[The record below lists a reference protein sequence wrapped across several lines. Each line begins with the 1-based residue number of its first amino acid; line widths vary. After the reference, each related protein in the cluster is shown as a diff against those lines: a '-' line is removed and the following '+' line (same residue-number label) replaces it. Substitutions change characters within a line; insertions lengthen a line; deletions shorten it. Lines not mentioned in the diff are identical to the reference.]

1 MITAIVRALF
11 LYHLAECQS
20 GNATT
25 IKINVQTHTFRISD
39 NGRGHAINRT
49 INGLPYLQLV
59 YSQLEYPFG
68 LDTDTPIQLHTI
80 GISLINSLCSEL
92 VVMVYK
98 TEKTYIKYYKDGQL
112 NKEEVRENQE
122 NVTGT
127 AIEGK
132 INSNLFPR
140 EIDLQDLE
148 QWLKKIK
155 SINKQLRLFYNEKE
169 L

>member
-1 MITAIVRALF
+1 
-11 LYHLAECQS
+11 
-20 GNATT
+20 
-25 IKINVQTHTFRISD
+25 
-39 NGRGHAINRT
+39 
-49 INGLPYLQLV
+49 
-59 YSQLEYPFG
+59 
-68 LDTDTPIQLHTI
+68 
-80 GISLINSLCSEL
+80 
-92 VVMVYK
+92 
-98 TEKTYIKYYKDGQL
+98 L

-132 INSNLFPR
+132 INSNLFSR